1 MDVYSSDIIG
11 KCYVIPE
18 PPPRQL
24 KAWSESSPA
33 HFFFS
38 HVSKSLR
45 NDDGQSPLVPQLHTH
60 KFILC
65 GYCMEQEQ
73 TFVGELETFLDRFS
87 ERPLRIFDPFAGV
100 GAFALGM
107 CGRGH
112 MCFTHAI
119 EIDTSAARTIKYV
132 NLQYFFIVFNIV
144 PRPGEIVREPS
155 CTISVPTSFL
165 KQSLATSITSMERS
179 WDSLDPDEDGQ
190 LLPPL
195 PKPDQ
200 VDCIVS
206 VVSLV
211 SILFPFLL
219 YFWD

>member
-144 PRPGEIVREPS
+144 PRARRNSPGTIVYNQCSNKLLEAVTRNIHNIHGEK
-155 CTISVPTSFL
+155 L
-165 KQSLATSITSMERS
+165 
-179 WDSLDPDEDGQ
+179 DSLDPDEDGQ

-206 VVSLV
+206 G
-211 SILFPFLL
+211 FP
-219 YFWD
+219 W